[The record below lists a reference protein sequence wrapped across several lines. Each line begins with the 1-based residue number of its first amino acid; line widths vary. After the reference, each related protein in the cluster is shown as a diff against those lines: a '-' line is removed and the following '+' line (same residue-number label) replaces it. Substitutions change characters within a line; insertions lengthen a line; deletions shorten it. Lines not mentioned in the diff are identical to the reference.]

1 MPVFMEAF
9 PGAQVTCSVTGS
21 HPMYTTILSD
31 SRVLVNTTSM
41 ATFWFEEEGN
51 YTCMASSKYGTDL
64 KVFSV
69 IFPGRPETDNYT
81 FSICFTSVN
90 RLPEK
95 TNGSYSFQTKI

>member
-41 ATFWFEEEGN
+41 ATFRFGEEGN

-64 KVFSV
+64 KMFSV
-69 IFPGRPETDNYT
+69 IFPGRP
-81 FSICFTSVN
+81 
-90 RLPEK
+90 
-95 TNGSYSFQTKI
+95 